1 MSEFDRREDGFENFF
16 ALEETLRFKALSRRN
31 RALGRWAAELL
42 GLTRDAAA
50 AYVETLA
57 RAQVEAPDDER
68 LFETLREDFAKAK
81 VELSDHRI
89 RRRMESALAEA
100 VAEVQAGR

>member
-1 MSEFDRREDGFENFF
+1 MSEFDRREAAFEDFF
-16 ALEETLRFKALSRRN
+16 ALGEALRFKALSRRN
-31 RALGRWAAELL
+31 RALGRWGAELL
-42 GLTRDAAA
+42 GLTGDAGA

-68 LFETLREDFAKAK
+68 LFERLREDFAKAK
-81 VELSDHRI
+81 VDLSDHRI
-89 RRRMESALAEA
+89 RRRMETALAEA